1 MSRILNFFVS
11 GLNHKCHTI
20 SMLFKNVLVSNSSY
34 MLQNIN
40 MILKELDI
48 KYCDIFLMDKNKLK
62 MIINDKIGEPD
73 WRSRTI
79 KELLSLKE
87 KQFSSELNVAEI
99 ASLLEYVSTER

>member
-1 MSRILNFFVS
+1 
-11 GLNHKCHTI
+11 
-20 SMLFKNVLVSNSSY
+20 
-34 MLQNIN
+34 
-40 MILKELDI
+40 
-48 KYCDIFLMDKNKLK
+48 MDKNKLK

-87 KQFSSELNVAEI
+87 KQFSSELKAEEI